1 MTASKGTRIS
11 PKTGGQIPGVLFK
24 FLSEAET
31 YTMSL
36 VNN

>member
-1 MTASKGTRIS
+1 MPASKGTRIS
-11 PKTGGQIPGVLFK
+11 PNVCSQIPGVLFK
-24 FLSEAET
+24 FLSEAEI